1 MYGHSVKEISDKI
14 RAEGKKITE
23 SVLFKSRAVSTALT
37 NVSQY
42 LFDTIPFKTRKTIKV
57 TANYDKKNDAVAYAT
72 SESNIYVNFGNSY
85 LDKNPIGKKNTT
97 EKKWLLGKGLVLHEI
112 GHLLFTNFNDMANF
126 QKAITAD
133 QWKWQRPI
141 KAGVSPDFNENLKE
155 VEAYLNISVHN
166 RKQFMTAFHDFNN
179 IIEDGYNEEKLMKS
193 FKGDFVAS
201 LYELRDFQYEEFP
214 TIERVMEDGRSN
226 FSIWQLM
233 MLSYAKFGLIKV
245 QDNST
250 FTEPLVKKFCEFLPS
265 ITSCVTE
272 DNSYVRLDK
281 SLTLYVDMWD
291 VIKEELVNITDEAYT
306 KMMKALEMLADS
318 MGAANQRGQAI
329 DISQSKD
336 SSDSSENSLNRKITQ
351 LLAAKQ
357 KSTSN
362 KSNPESS
369 DAEETSASS
378 VSEQGSEQEDGEKSS
393 DSSSGSTDNKSEG
406 DNPDTTEGKS
416 ASSAS
421 EQSGGHEDSEKSS
434 DSSSGSTD
442 NKSEGDNPDT
452 TEGKSASSASEQGSV
467 QEDSEKSS
475 DSSSGSTDNKS
486 EGDNSDTTE
495 GKSASSASEQGSV
508 QEDSEK
514 SSDSSSGSTDNKS
527 EGDNSDTTEGKSAS
541 SANEQGSKQ
550 ESNDNSSSSDNN
562 QSDNDISDN
571 VADYNSILKTLSM
584 ELKEVEAEKEED
596 KQKAEQKAEQD
607 ISATKQNVAQDR
619 VTEQAR
625 NEARQ
630 ADEQMINS
638 CIMDGP
644 HAKVTYRLHDF
655 SPASCK
661 EAYVKMNNTYSLER
675 IGKKMAQKVKPI
687 FEKKIKGAVYHGQHC
702 GSRISIPHYQK
713 DSSKPF
719 DRIKKPEKISL
730 SCTVIIDQSGS
741 MYGYKLESAL
751 RAAAIIKNFC
761 NELKIP
767 TMVFGHSSSYP
778 TMDIYRFCE
787 FDGSEDEIYTL
798 AAGNAHCGTRD
809 GAALLY
815 AVNKLKD
822 RREEKKI
829 IFIIS
834 DGSPCDYGYSG
845 ITAYK
850 DIQGIIKSASAYGI
864 SFFAAAIDEDKE
876 SIAKIYGEDRFVDIS
891 NLDDLPSKMAYVL
904 KRALKIR

>member
-233 MLSYAKFGLIKV
+233 MLYYAKFGLIKV

-393 DSSSGSTDNKSEG
+393 DGSSSSTDNKSEG
-406 DNPDTTEGKS
+406 DN
-416 ASSAS
+416 
-421 EQSGGHEDSEKSS
+421 SG
-434 DSSSGSTD
+434 
-442 NKSEGDNPDT
+442 T

-486 EGDNSDTTE
+486 EGDNSGTTE

-562 QSDNDISDN
+562 QSENDISDN

>member
-85 LDKNPIGKKNTT
+85 LDKNPKGKKNTT

-112 GHLLFTNFNDMANF
+112 GHILFTNFNDRANF

-133 QWKWQRPI
+133 QWNWQRPI

-166 RKQFMTAFHDFNN
+166 RKQFMTAFLDFNN

-272 DNSYVRLDK
+272 DNSYARLDK
-281 SLTLYVDMWD
+281 SLTLYIDMWGI
-291 VIKEELVNITDEAYT
+291 VKEELANITDEAYD
-306 KMMKALEMLADS
+306 KMVKSLENLANS
-318 MGAANQRGQAI
+318 MGAANQRGQAMN
-329 DISQSKD
+329 ISQNSD
-336 SSDSSENSLNRKITQ
+336 SEDSSENSLNRKITQ
-351 LLAAKQ
+351 LLVAKQ
-357 KSTSN
+357 STN
-362 KSNPESS
+362 S
-369 DAEETSASS
+369 DTTEGTSASS
-378 VSEQGSEQEDGEKSS
+378 TSEQGSEQDGKAKAVDSS
-393 DSSSGSTDNKSEG
+393 SSSTGNDNSGSEEGTSSSSTSEQGSEQDGKAKATDSSSG
-406 DNPDTTEGKS
+406 
-416 ASSAS
+416 
-421 EQSGGHEDSEKSS
+421 
-434 DSSSGSTD
+434 
-442 NKSEGDNPDT
+442 
-452 TEGKSASSASEQGSV
+452 
-467 QEDSEKSS
+467 
-475 DSSSGSTDNKS
+475 
-486 EGDNSDTTE
+486 
-495 GKSASSASEQGSV
+495 
-508 QEDSEK
+508 
-514 SSDSSSGSTDNKS
+514 
-527 EGDNSDTTEGKSAS
+527 
-541 SANEQGSKQ
+541 NESK
-550 ESNDNSSSSDNN
+550 NDL
-562 QSDNDISDN
+562 SDN
-571 VADYNSILKTLSM
+571 VTDYDSLLKTLSK
-584 ELKEVEAEKEED
+584 ELKEVKAEKEED
-596 KQKAEQKAEQD
+596 MQKAEQKAEQD

>member
-406 DNPDTTEGKS
+406 YNPDTTEGKS

-495 GKSASSASEQGSV
+495 GKSASSA
-508 QEDSEK
+508 
-514 SSDSSSGSTDNKS
+514 
-527 EGDNSDTTEGKSAS
+527 
-541 SANEQGSKQ
+541 NEQGSKQ

-562 QSDNDISDN
+562 QSENDISDN

-876 SIAKIYGEDRFVDIS
+876 SVAKIYGEDRFVDIS

>member
-265 ITSCVTE
+265 IASCVTE

-421 EQSGGHEDSEKSS
+421 EQ
-434 DSSSGSTD
+434 
-442 NKSEGDNPDT
+442 
-452 TEGKSASSASEQGSV
+452 
-467 QEDSEKSS
+467 
-475 DSSSGSTDNKS
+475 
-486 EGDNSDTTE
+486 
-495 GKSASSASEQGSV
+495 GSV

-562 QSDNDISDN
+562 QSENDISDN

>member
-14 RAEGKKITE
+14 RTEGSKITE

-42 LFDTIPFKTRKTIKV
+42 LFDTIPFKNKKNINV

-85 LDKNPIGKKNTT
+85 LDKNPKGKKNTT

-112 GHLLFTNFNDMANF
+112 GHILFTNFNDRANF

-133 QWKWQRPI
+133 QWNWQRPI

-166 RKQFMTAFHDFNN
+166 RKQFMTAFLDFNN

-272 DNSYVRLDK
+272 DNSYARLDK
-281 SLTLYVDMWD
+281 SLTLYIDMWGI
-291 VIKEELVNITDEAYT
+291 VKEELANITDEAYD
-306 KMMKALEMLADS
+306 KMVKSLENLANS
-318 MGAANQRGQAI
+318 MGAANQRGQAMN
-329 DISQSKD
+329 ISQNSD
-336 SSDSSENSLNRKITQ
+336 SEDSSENSLNRKITQ
-351 LLAAKQ
+351 LLVAKQ
-357 KSTSN
+357 STN
-362 KSNPESS
+362 S
-369 DAEETSASS
+369 DTTEGTSASS
-378 VSEQGSEQEDGEKSS
+378 TSEQGSEQDGKAKATDNSS
-393 DSSSGSTDNKSEG
+393 GNESESDNSDATEGTSASSTSEQGSEQDGKAKAVDSSSSSTGNDNSGSEEGTSSSSTSEQGSEQDGKAKATDSSSG
-406 DNPDTTEGKS
+406 
-416 ASSAS
+416 
-421 EQSGGHEDSEKSS
+421 
-434 DSSSGSTD
+434 
-442 NKSEGDNPDT
+442 
-452 TEGKSASSASEQGSV
+452 
-467 QEDSEKSS
+467 
-475 DSSSGSTDNKS
+475 
-486 EGDNSDTTE
+486 
-495 GKSASSASEQGSV
+495 
-508 QEDSEK
+508 
-514 SSDSSSGSTDNKS
+514 
-527 EGDNSDTTEGKSAS
+527 
-541 SANEQGSKQ
+541 NESK
-550 ESNDNSSSSDNN
+550 NDL
-562 QSDNDISDN
+562 SDN
-571 VADYNSILKTLSM
+571 VTDYDSLLKTLSK
-584 ELKEVEAEKEED
+584 ELKEVKAEKEED
-596 KQKAEQKAEQD
+596 MQKAEQKAEQD

>member
-1 MYGHSVKEISDKI
+1 MLYGHSVKDISDKI

-112 GHLLFTNFNDMANF
+112 GHLLFSNFNDMANF

-133 QWKWQRPI
+133 QWNWQRPI
-141 KAGVSPDFNENLKE
+141 KAGVSPDFNEKLKE
-155 VEAYLNISVHN
+155 VNAYLNISVHN
-166 RKQFMTAFHDFNN
+166 RKQFMTAFNDFNN
-179 IIEDGYNEEKLMKS
+179 IIEDGYIEEMLMKS

-214 TIERVMEDGRSN
+214 TIERAMKDGHSN

-272 DNSYVRLDK
+272 DNSYARLDK
-281 SLTLYVDMWD
+281 SLTLYIDMWGI
-291 VIKEELVNITDEAYT
+291 VKEKLTNITDEAYD
-306 KMMKALEMLADS
+306 KMVKSLENLADS
-318 MGAANQRGQAI
+318 MGAANQRGQAMN
-329 DISQSKD
+329 ISQK
-336 SSDSSENSLNRKITQ
+336 SDSSENSLNRQITQ
-351 LLAAKQ
+351 LLAQ
-357 KSTSN
+357 STNSG
-362 KSNPESS
+362 SEEGTSS
-369 DAEETSASS
+369 SS
-378 VSEQGSEQEDGEKSS
+378 TGEQESEQDGKAKAA
-393 DSSSGSTDNKSEG
+393 DSSSGNESE
-406 DNPDTTEGKS
+406 S
-416 ASSAS
+416 
-421 EQSGGHEDSEKSS
+421 
-434 DSSSGSTD
+434 
-442 NKSEGDNPDT
+442 
-452 TEGKSASSASEQGSV
+452 
-467 QEDSEKSS
+467 
-475 DSSSGSTDNKS
+475 
-486 EGDNSDTTE
+486 DNSDTAEGATPSSTKE
-495 GKSASSASEQGSV
+495 GK
-508 QEDSEK
+508 D
-514 SSDSSSGSTDNKS
+514 D
-527 EGDNSDTTEGKSAS
+527 
-541 SANEQGSKQ
+541 
-550 ESNDNSSSSDNN
+550 SSSSDDS
-562 QSDNDISDN
+562 QSKNDLSDN
-571 VADYNSILKTLSM
+571 VIDYDSILKTLSK
-584 ELKEVEAEKEED
+584 ELKEVKAGKEED
-596 KQKAEQKAEQD
+596 MQKAEQKAEQD
-607 ISATKQNVAQDR
+607 ILATKQNVAQDR

-625 NEARQ
+625 NIARQ
-630 ADEQMINS
+630 SDEKMINS
-638 CIMDGP
+638 AIMDGP
-644 HAKVTYRLHDF
+644 HAKITYRLHDF
-655 SPASCK
+655 SPASYK
-661 EAYVKMNNTYSLER
+661 DAYITMNNTYSLEY
-675 IGKKMAQKVKPI
+675 IGKKKANKVKPI

-702 GSRISIPHYQK
+702 GSRISIPYYQK

-741 MYGYKLESAL
+741 MYGHKLKSAL
-751 RAAAIIKNFC
+751 RAAAIIKTFC
-761 NELKIP
+761 NELEIP

-787 FDGSEDEIYTL
+787 FDGSENEIYTL
-798 AAGNAHCGTRD
+798 AAGDAHCGTRD

-815 AVNKLKD
+815 AVNKLKQ
-822 RREEKKI
+822 RREKKKI

-845 ITAYK
+845 ATAYA
-850 DIQGIIKSASAYGI
+850 DIQGIIKSATPYGI

-891 NLDDLPSKMAYVL
+891 NLDDLPSKMACVL

>member
-14 RAEGKKITE
+14 RAEGSKITE
-23 SVLFKSRAVSTALT
+23 SVLLKSRAVSTALT

-42 LFDTIPFKTRKTIKV
+42 LFDTIPFKKRKKIVV
-57 TANYDKKNDAVAYAT
+57 TANYDKKNNDIAYAT
-72 SESNIYVNFGNSY
+72 STSNIYVNFGNSF
-85 LDKNPIGKKNTT
+85 LDKDSKGKKITT
-97 EKKWLLGKGLVLHEI
+97 AKKWLLGKGLILHEI

-126 QKAITAD
+126 QKVITAE
-133 QWKWQRPI
+133 QWNWQRPI
-141 KAGVSPDFNENLKE
+141 KAGVSPDFNEKLKE
-155 VEAYLNISVHN
+155 VEAYLNLSSQN
-166 RKQFMTAFHDFNN
+166 KKQFMTAFHDFNN
-179 IIEDGYNEEKLMKS
+179 IIEDGYIEEKLMKS

-201 LYELRDFQYEEFP
+201 LYELRDFQYDEFP
-214 TIERVMEDGRSN
+214 TIENVIESGRSS

-233 MLSYAKFGLIKV
+233 MLSYAKYGLIKV
-245 QDNST
+245 KDNNT
-250 FTEPLVKKFCEFLPS
+250 YGEPLVRKFCEFLPS
-265 ITSCVTE
+265 ITDCVTE

-281 SLTLYVDMWD
+281 SLTLFVDMWD

-329 DISQSKD
+329 DISQIKD

-406 DNPDTTEGKS
+406 DN
-416 ASSAS
+416 
-421 EQSGGHEDSEKSS
+421 
-434 DSSSGSTD
+434 
-442 NKSEGDNPDT
+442 
-452 TEGKSASSASEQGSV
+452 
-467 QEDSEKSS
+467 
-475 DSSSGSTDNKS
+475 
-486 EGDNSDTTE
+486 
-495 GKSASSASEQGSV
+495 
-508 QEDSEK
+508 
-514 SSDSSSGSTDNKS
+514 
-527 EGDNSDTTEGKSAS
+527 SDTTEGKSAS

-562 QSDNDISDN
+562 QSENDISDN
-571 VADYNSILKTLSM
+571 VADYDSLLKTLSK
-584 ELKEVEAEKEED
+584 ELKEVKAEKEED
-596 KQKAEQKAEQD
+596 MQKAEQKAEQD

-702 GSRISIPHYQK
+702 GSRISIPHNQK

>member
-14 RAEGKKITE
+14 RAEGSKITE
-23 SVLFKSRAVSTALT
+23 SVLLKSRAVSTALT

-42 LFDTIPFKTRKTIKV
+42 LFDTIPFKKRKKIVV
-57 TANYDKKNDAVAYAT
+57 TANYDKKNNDIAYAT
-72 SESNIYVNFGNSY
+72 STSNIYVNFGNSF
-85 LDKNPIGKKNTT
+85 LDKDSKGKKITT
-97 EKKWLLGKGLVLHEI
+97 AKKWLLGKGLILHEI

-126 QKAITAD
+126 QKVITAE
-133 QWKWQRPI
+133 QWNWQRPI
-141 KAGVSPDFNENLKE
+141 KAGVSPDFNEKLKE
-155 VEAYLNISVHN
+155 VEAYLNLSSQN
-166 RKQFMTAFHDFNN
+166 KKQFMTAFHDFNN
-179 IIEDGYNEEKLMKS
+179 IIEDGYIEEKLMKS

-201 LYELRDFQYEEFP
+201 LYELRDFQYDEFP
-214 TIERVMEDGRSN
+214 TIENVIESGRSS

-233 MLSYAKFGLIKV
+233 MLSYAKYGLIKV
-245 QDNST
+245 KDNNT
-250 FTEPLVKKFCEFLPS
+250 YGEPLVRKFCEFLPS
-265 ITSCVTE
+265 ITDCVTE

-281 SLTLYVDMWD
+281 SLTLFVDMWD

-329 DISQSKD
+329 DISQIKD

-406 DNPDTTEGKS
+406 DN
-416 ASSAS
+416 
-421 EQSGGHEDSEKSS
+421 
-434 DSSSGSTD
+434 
-442 NKSEGDNPDT
+442 
-452 TEGKSASSASEQGSV
+452 
-467 QEDSEKSS
+467 
-475 DSSSGSTDNKS
+475 
-486 EGDNSDTTE
+486 
-495 GKSASSASEQGSV
+495 
-508 QEDSEK
+508 
-514 SSDSSSGSTDNKS
+514 
-527 EGDNSDTTEGKSAS
+527 SDTTEGKSAS

-562 QSDNDISDN
+562 QSENDISDN
-571 VADYNSILKTLSM
+571 VADYDSLLKTLSK
-584 ELKEVEAEKEED
+584 ELKEVKAEKEED
-596 KQKAEQKAEQD
+596 MQKAEQKAEQD

>member
-1 MYGHSVKEISDKI
+1 MYGHSVKDINDKI
-14 RAEGKKITE
+14 RKEGAKITE

-57 TANYDKKNDAVAYAT
+57 TANYDKKNSDVAYAT

-85 LDKNPIGKKNTT
+85 LDKNPKGKKNTT

-112 GHLLFTNFNDMANF
+112 GHILFTNFNDMDNF

-141 KAGVSPDFNENLKE
+141 KAGVSPDFNEKLKE
-155 VEAYLNISVHN
+155 VNAYLNISVHN
-166 RKQFMTAFHDFNN
+166 RKQFMTAFHYFNN
-179 IIEDGYNEEKLMKS
+179 IIEDGYIEEALMKS

-201 LYELRDFQYEEFP
+201 LYELRDFQYEEFS
-214 TIERVMEDGRSN
+214 TIERAMKDGRSN

-250 FTEPLVKKFCEFLPS
+250 FTEPLVKKFCNFLPS
-265 ITSCVTE
+265 ITDCVTE
-272 DNSYVRLDK
+272 DNSYARLDK
-281 SLTLYVDMWD
+281 ILTLYIDMWD
-291 VIKEELVNITDEAYT
+291 VVKENLVNITDEAYE
-306 KMMKALEMLADS
+306 KMVKTLENLADS
-318 MGAANQRGQAI
+318 MGAANQRGQAMN
-329 DISQSKD
+329 ISKNSDSED
-336 SSDSSENSLNRKITQ
+336 SSENSENSLNRQITQ
-351 LLAAKQ
+351 LLAQSTNSGSEEGTSSSSTGEQGSEQDGKAKATD
-357 KSTSN
+357 SSSGN
-362 KSNPESS
+362 ESEGDNS
-369 DAEETSASS
+369 DATEGTSASS
-378 VSEQGSEQEDGEKSS
+378 TSEQGSEQDGKANAT
-393 DSSSGSTDNKSEG
+393 DSSSGNE
-406 DNPDTTEGKS
+406 
-416 ASSAS
+416 
-421 EQSGGHEDSEKSS
+421 
-434 DSSSGSTD
+434 
-442 NKSEGDNPDT
+442 
-452 TEGKSASSASEQGSV
+452 
-467 QEDSEKSS
+467 
-475 DSSSGSTDNKS
+475 S
-486 EGDNSDTTE
+486 EGDNSDATE
-495 GKSASSASEQGSV
+495 GTSASSTSEQGSE
-508 QEDSEK
+508 QGGK
-514 SSDSSSGSTDNKS
+514 AKATDSSSGNES
-527 EGDNSDTTEGKSAS
+527 ESDNSDTAEGAESSSTKEGK
-541 SANEQGSKQ
+541 
-550 ESNDNSSSSDNN
+550 DNSSSSDDS
-562 QSDNDISDN
+562 QSKNDLSDN
-571 VADYNSILKTLSM
+571 VTDYDSLLKTLSKK
-584 ELKEVEAEKEED
+584 LKEVQAEKEED
-596 KQKAEQKAEQD
+596 MQKAEQKAEQD

-625 NEARQ
+625 NVARQ
-630 ADEQMINS
+630 SDEKMINS
-638 CIMDGP
+638 AIMDGP

>member
-1 MYGHSVKEISDKI
+1 
-14 RAEGKKITE
+14 
-23 SVLFKSRAVSTALT
+23 
-37 NVSQY
+37 
-42 LFDTIPFKTRKTIKV
+42 
-57 TANYDKKNDAVAYAT
+57 
-72 SESNIYVNFGNSY
+72 
-85 LDKNPIGKKNTT
+85 
-97 EKKWLLGKGLVLHEI
+97 
-112 GHLLFTNFNDMANF
+112 
-126 QKAITAD
+126 
-133 QWKWQRPI
+133 
-141 KAGVSPDFNENLKE
+141 
-155 VEAYLNISVHN
+155 
-166 RKQFMTAFHDFNN
+166 
-179 IIEDGYNEEKLMKS
+179 
-193 FKGDFVAS
+193 
-201 LYELRDFQYEEFP
+201 
-214 TIERVMEDGRSN
+214 MEDGRSN

-406 DNPDTTEGKS
+406 DN
-416 ASSAS
+416 
-421 EQSGGHEDSEKSS
+421 
-434 DSSSGSTD
+434 
-442 NKSEGDNPDT
+442 
-452 TEGKSASSASEQGSV
+452 
-467 QEDSEKSS
+467 
-475 DSSSGSTDNKS
+475 
-486 EGDNSDTTE
+486 
-495 GKSASSASEQGSV
+495 
-508 QEDSEK
+508 
-514 SSDSSSGSTDNKS
+514 
-527 EGDNSDTTEGKSAS
+527 SDTTEGKSAS

-562 QSDNDISDN
+562 QSENDISDN

>member
-14 RAEGKKITE
+14 RAEGSKITE
-23 SVLFKSRAVSTALT
+23 SVLLKSRAVSTALT

-42 LFDTIPFKTRKTIKV
+42 LFDTIPFKKRKKIVV
-57 TANYDKKNDAVAYAT
+57 TANYDKKNNDIAYAT
-72 SESNIYVNFGNSY
+72 STSNIYVNFGNSF
-85 LDKNPIGKKNTT
+85 LDKDSKGKKITT
-97 EKKWLLGKGLVLHEI
+97 AKKWLLGKGLILHEI

-126 QKAITAD
+126 QKVITAE
-133 QWKWQRPI
+133 QWNWQRPI
-141 KAGVSPDFNENLKE
+141 KAGVSPDFNEKLKE
-155 VEAYLNISVHN
+155 VEAYLNLSSQN
-166 RKQFMTAFHDFNN
+166 KKQFMTAFHDFNN
-179 IIEDGYNEEKLMKS
+179 IIEDGYIEEKLMKS

-201 LYELRDFQYEEFP
+201 LYELRDFQYDEFP
-214 TIERVMEDGRSN
+214 TIENVIESGRSS

-233 MLSYAKFGLIKV
+233 MLSYAKYGLIKV
-245 QDNST
+245 KDNNT
-250 FTEPLVKKFCEFLPS
+250 YGEPLVRKFCEFLPS
-265 ITSCVTE
+265 ITDCVTE

-281 SLTLYVDMWD
+281 SLTLFVDMWD

-329 DISQSKD
+329 DISQIKD

-421 EQSGGHEDSEKSS
+421 EQ
-434 DSSSGSTD
+434 
-442 NKSEGDNPDT
+442 
-452 TEGKSASSASEQGSV
+452 
-467 QEDSEKSS
+467 
-475 DSSSGSTDNKS
+475 
-486 EGDNSDTTE
+486 
-495 GKSASSASEQGSV
+495 GSV

-562 QSDNDISDN
+562 QSENDISDN
-571 VADYNSILKTLSM
+571 VADYDSLLKTLSK
-584 ELKEVEAEKEED
+584 ELKEVKAEKEED
-596 KQKAEQKAEQD
+596 MQKAEQKAEQD

>member
-1 MYGHSVKEISDKI
+1 MYGHSVKDINDKI
-14 RAEGKKITE
+14 RKEGAKITE

-57 TANYDKKNDAVAYAT
+57 TANYDKKNSDVAYAT

-85 LDKNPIGKKNTT
+85 LDKNPKGKKNTT

-112 GHLLFTNFNDMANF
+112 GHILFTNFNDMDNF

-141 KAGVSPDFNENLKE
+141 KAGVSPDFNEKLKE
-155 VEAYLNISVHN
+155 VNAYLNISVHN
-166 RKQFMTAFHDFNN
+166 RKQFMTAFHYFNN
-179 IIEDGYNEEKLMKS
+179 IIEDGYIEEALMKS

-201 LYELRDFQYEEFP
+201 LYELRDFQYEEFS
-214 TIERVMEDGRSN
+214 TIERAMKDGRSN

-250 FTEPLVKKFCEFLPS
+250 FTEPLVKKFCNFLPS
-265 ITSCVTE
+265 ITDCVTE
-272 DNSYVRLDK
+272 DNSYARLDK
-281 SLTLYVDMWD
+281 ILTLYIDMWD
-291 VIKEELVNITDEAYT
+291 VVKENLVNITDEAYE
-306 KMMKALEMLADS
+306 KMVKTLENLADS
-318 MGAANQRGQAI
+318 MGAANQRGQAMN
-329 DISQSKD
+329 ISKNSDSED
-336 SSDSSENSLNRKITQ
+336 SSENSENSLNRQITQ
-351 LLAAKQ
+351 LLAQSTNSGSEEGTSSSSTGEQGSEQDGKAKATD
-357 KSTSN
+357 SSSGN
-362 KSNPESS
+362 ESEGDNS
-369 DAEETSASS
+369 DATEGTSASS
-378 VSEQGSEQEDGEKSS
+378 TSEQGSEQDGKAKAA
-393 DSSSGSTDNKSEG
+393 DSSSGNESE
-406 DNPDTTEGKS
+406 S
-416 ASSAS
+416 
-421 EQSGGHEDSEKSS
+421 
-434 DSSSGSTD
+434 
-442 NKSEGDNPDT
+442 
-452 TEGKSASSASEQGSV
+452 
-467 QEDSEKSS
+467 
-475 DSSSGSTDNKS
+475 
-486 EGDNSDTTE
+486 DNSDTAEGAESSSTKE
-495 GKSASSASEQGSV
+495 GK
-508 QEDSEK
+508 
-514 SSDSSSGSTDNKS
+514 
-527 EGDNSDTTEGKSAS
+527 
-541 SANEQGSKQ
+541 
-550 ESNDNSSSSDNN
+550 DNSSSSDDS
-562 QSDNDISDN
+562 QSKNDLSDN
-571 VADYNSILKTLSM
+571 VTDYDSLLKTLSKK
-584 ELKEVEAEKEED
+584 LKEVQAEKEED
-596 KQKAEQKAEQD
+596 MQKTEQKAEQD

-625 NEARQ
+625 NVARQ
-630 ADEQMINS
+630 SDEKMINS
-638 CIMDGP
+638 AIMDGP

>member
-495 GKSASSASEQGSV
+495 GKSASSA
-508 QEDSEK
+508 
-514 SSDSSSGSTDNKS
+514 
-527 EGDNSDTTEGKSAS
+527 
-541 SANEQGSKQ
+541 NEQGSKQ

-562 QSDNDISDN
+562 QSENDISDN

>member
-1 MYGHSVKEISDKI
+1 MCI
-14 RAEGKKITE
+14 RD
-23 SVLFKSRAVSTALT
+23 R
-37 NVSQY
+37 
-42 LFDTIPFKTRKTIKV
+42 
-57 TANYDKKNDAVAYAT
+57 
-72 SESNIYVNFGNSY
+72 
-85 LDKNPIGKKNTT
+85 
-97 EKKWLLGKGLVLHEI
+97 
-112 GHLLFTNFNDMANF
+112 
-126 QKAITAD
+126 
-133 QWKWQRPI
+133 I

-406 DNPDTTEGKS
+406 YNPDTTEGKS

-495 GKSASSASEQGSV
+495 GKSASSA
-508 QEDSEK
+508 
-514 SSDSSSGSTDNKS
+514 
-527 EGDNSDTTEGKSAS
+527 
-541 SANEQGSKQ
+541 NEQGSKQ

-562 QSDNDISDN
+562 QSENDISDN

>member
-14 RAEGKKITE
+14 KAEGSKITE
-23 SVLFKSRAVSTALT
+23 SVLLKSRAVSTALT

-42 LFDTIPFKTRKTIKV
+42 LFDTIPFKKRKKIIV
-57 TANYDKKNDAVAYAT
+57 TANYDKKDVAIAYAT
-72 SESNIYVNFGNSY
+72 STSKIYVNFGNSF
-85 LDKNPIGKKNTT
+85 LDKDSKGKKITT
-97 EKKWLLGKGLVLHEI
+97 AKKWMLGKGLILHEI

-126 QKAITAD
+126 QKVITAE
-133 QWKWQRPI
+133 QWNWQRPI
-141 KAGVSPDFNENLKE
+141 KAGVSPDFNEKLKE
-155 VEAYLNISVHN
+155 VEAYLNVSEHN
-166 RKQFMTAFHDFNN
+166 RKAFMTAFHDFNN
-179 IIEDGYNEEKLMKS
+179 IIEDGYIEEKLMKS

-201 LYELRDFQYEEFP
+201 LYELRDFQYNEFP
-214 TIERVMEDGRSN
+214 SIENVIESGRSN

-233 MLSYAKFGLIKV
+233 MLSYAKYGLIKV
-245 QDNST
+245 RDNNT
-250 FTEPLVKKFCEFLPS
+250 YGEPLVRKFCEFLTS
-265 ITSCVTE
+265 ITDCVTE

-281 SLTLYVDMWD
+281 SLTLYVDMWNI
-291 VIKEELVNITDEAYT
+291 VKEELVNITDEAYD

-362 KSNPESS
+362 KSN
-369 DAEETSASS
+369 
-378 VSEQGSEQEDGEKSS
+378 VNEQGSEQEDGEKSS
-393 DSSSGSTDNKSEG
+393 DSSSSSTDNKSEG
-406 DNPDTTEGKS
+406 DN
-416 ASSAS
+416 
-421 EQSGGHEDSEKSS
+421 SG
-434 DSSSGSTD
+434 
-442 NKSEGDNPDT
+442 T

-486 EGDNSDTTE
+486 EGDNSGTTE

-562 QSDNDISDN
+562 QSENDISDN
-571 VADYNSILKTLSM
+571 VADYDSLLKTLSK

-675 IGKKMAQKVKPI
+675 IGKKMANKVKPI

-787 FDGSEDEIYTL
+787 FDGSENEIYTL

>member
-85 LDKNPIGKKNTT
+85 LDKNPKGKKNTT

-112 GHLLFTNFNDMANF
+112 GHILFTNFNDRANF

-133 QWKWQRPI
+133 QWNWQRPI

-166 RKQFMTAFHDFNN
+166 RKQFMTAFLDFNN

-250 FTEPLVKKFCEFLPS
+250 FTEPLVKKFCELLPS

-272 DNSYVRLDK
+272 DNSYARLDK
-281 SLTLYVDMWD
+281 SLTLYIDMWGI
-291 VIKEELVNITDEAYT
+291 VKEELANITDEAYD
-306 KMMKALEMLADS
+306 KMVKSLENLANS
-318 MGAANQRGQAI
+318 MGAANQRGQAMN
-329 DISQSKD
+329 ISQNSD
-336 SSDSSENSLNRKITQ
+336 SEDSSENSLNRKITQ
-351 LLAAKQ
+351 LLVAKQ
-357 KSTSN
+357 STN
-362 KSNPESS
+362 S
-369 DAEETSASS
+369 DTTEGTSASS
-378 VSEQGSEQEDGEKSS
+378 TSEQGSEQDGKAKAVDSS
-393 DSSSGSTDNKSEG
+393 SSSTGNDNSGSEEGASSSSTSEQGSEQDGKAKATDSSSG
-406 DNPDTTEGKS
+406 
-416 ASSAS
+416 
-421 EQSGGHEDSEKSS
+421 
-434 DSSSGSTD
+434 
-442 NKSEGDNPDT
+442 
-452 TEGKSASSASEQGSV
+452 
-467 QEDSEKSS
+467 
-475 DSSSGSTDNKS
+475 
-486 EGDNSDTTE
+486 
-495 GKSASSASEQGSV
+495 
-508 QEDSEK
+508 
-514 SSDSSSGSTDNKS
+514 
-527 EGDNSDTTEGKSAS
+527 
-541 SANEQGSKQ
+541 NESK
-550 ESNDNSSSSDNN
+550 NDL
-562 QSDNDISDN
+562 SDN
-571 VADYNSILKTLSM
+571 VTDYDSLLKTLSK
-584 ELKEVEAEKEED
+584 ELKEVKAEKEED
-596 KQKAEQKAEQD
+596 MQKAEQKAEQD

>member
-378 VSEQGSEQEDGEKSS
+378 VSEQGSEEDGEKSS

-406 DNPDTTEGKS
+406 YNPDTTEGKS

-495 GKSASSASEQGSV
+495 GKSASSA
-508 QEDSEK
+508 
-514 SSDSSSGSTDNKS
+514 
-527 EGDNSDTTEGKSAS
+527 
-541 SANEQGSKQ
+541 NEQGSKQ

-562 QSDNDISDN
+562 QSENDISDN

-864 SFFAAAIDEDKE
+864 SFFAAAIDKE

>member
-14 RAEGKKITE
+14 RAEGSKITE
-23 SVLFKSRAVSTALT
+23 SVLLKSRAVSTALT

-42 LFDTIPFKTRKTIKV
+42 LFDTIPFKKRKKIVV
-57 TANYDKKNDAVAYAT
+57 TANYDKKNNDIAYAT
-72 SESNIYVNFGNSY
+72 STSNIYVNFGNSF
-85 LDKNPIGKKNTT
+85 LDKDSKGKKITT
-97 EKKWLLGKGLVLHEI
+97 AKKWLLGKGLILHEI

-126 QKAITAD
+126 QKAITAE
-133 QWKWQRPI
+133 QWNWQRPI
-141 KAGVSPDFNENLKE
+141 KAGVSPDFNEKLKE
-155 VEAYLNISVHN
+155 VEAYLNLSSQN
-166 RKQFMTAFHDFNN
+166 KKQFMTAFHDFNN
-179 IIEDGYNEEKLMKS
+179 IIEDGYIEEKLMKS

-201 LYELRDFQYEEFP
+201 LYELRDFQYDEFP
-214 TIERVMEDGRSN
+214 TIENVIESGRSS

-233 MLSYAKFGLIKV
+233 MLSYAKYGLIKV
-245 QDNST
+245 KDNNT
-250 FTEPLVKKFCEFLPS
+250 YGEPLVRKFCEFLPS
-265 ITSCVTE
+265 ITDCVTE

-281 SLTLYVDMWD
+281 SLTLFVDMWD

-329 DISQSKD
+329 DISQIKD

-421 EQSGGHEDSEKSS
+421 EQ
-434 DSSSGSTD
+434 
-442 NKSEGDNPDT
+442 
-452 TEGKSASSASEQGSV
+452 
-467 QEDSEKSS
+467 
-475 DSSSGSTDNKS
+475 
-486 EGDNSDTTE
+486 
-495 GKSASSASEQGSV
+495 GSV

-562 QSDNDISDN
+562 QSENDISDN
-571 VADYNSILKTLSM
+571 VADYDSLLKTLSK
-584 ELKEVEAEKEED
+584 ELKEVKAEKEED
-596 KQKAEQKAEQD
+596 MQKAEQKAEQD

>member
-85 LDKNPIGKKNTT
+85 LDKNPKGKKNTT

-112 GHLLFTNFNDMANF
+112 GHLLFSNFNDMTNF

-133 QWKWQRPI
+133 QWNWQRPI
-141 KAGVSPDFNENLKE
+141 KAGVSPDFNEKLKE
-155 VEAYLNISVHN
+155 VNAYLNISVHN
-166 RKQFMTAFHDFNN
+166 RKQFMTAFNDFNN
-179 IIEDGYNEEKLMKS
+179 IIEDGYIEEMLMKS

-214 TIERVMEDGRSN
+214 TIERTMKDGHSN

-272 DNSYVRLDK
+272 DNSYARLDK
-281 SLTLYVDMWD
+281 SLTLYIDMWGI
-291 VIKEELVNITDEAYT
+291 VKEELTNITDESYD
-306 KMMKALEMLADS
+306 KMVKSLENLADS
-318 MGAANQRGQAI
+318 MGAANQRGQAMN
-329 DISQSKD
+329 ISQK
-336 SSDSSENSLNRKITQ
+336 SDSSENSLNRQITQ
-351 LLAAKQ
+351 LLAQ
-357 KSTSN
+357 STNSG
-362 KSNPESS
+362 SEEGTSS
-369 DAEETSASS
+369 SS
-378 VSEQGSEQEDGEKSS
+378 TGEQESEQDGKAKAA
-393 DSSSGSTDNKSEG
+393 DSSSGNESE
-406 DNPDTTEGKS
+406 S
-416 ASSAS
+416 
-421 EQSGGHEDSEKSS
+421 
-434 DSSSGSTD
+434 
-442 NKSEGDNPDT
+442 
-452 TEGKSASSASEQGSV
+452 
-467 QEDSEKSS
+467 
-475 DSSSGSTDNKS
+475 
-486 EGDNSDTTE
+486 DNSDTAEGATSSSTKE
-495 GKSASSASEQGSV
+495 GK
-508 QEDSEK
+508 D
-514 SSDSSSGSTDNKS
+514 D
-527 EGDNSDTTEGKSAS
+527 
-541 SANEQGSKQ
+541 
-550 ESNDNSSSSDNN
+550 SSSSDDS
-562 QSDNDISDN
+562 QSKNDLSDN
-571 VADYNSILKTLSM
+571 VTDYDSILKTLSK
-584 ELKEVEAEKEED
+584 ELKEVKAGKEED
-596 KQKAEQKAEQD
+596 MQKAEQKAEQD
-607 ISATKQNVAQDR
+607 ILATKQNVAQDR

-625 NEARQ
+625 NIARQ
-630 ADEQMINS
+630 SDEKMINS
-638 CIMDGP
+638 AIMDGP
-644 HAKVTYRLHDF
+644 HAKITYRLHDF
-655 SPASCK
+655 SPASYK
-661 EAYVKMNNTYSLER
+661 DAYITMNNTYSLEY
-675 IGKKMAQKVKPI
+675 IGKKKANKVKPI

-702 GSRISIPHYQK
+702 GSRISIPYYQK

-741 MYGYKLESAL
+741 MYGHKLKSAL
-751 RAAAIIKNFC
+751 RAAAIIKTFC
-761 NELKIP
+761 NELEIP

-787 FDGSEDEIYTL
+787 FDGSENEIYTL
-798 AAGNAHCGTRD
+798 AAGDAHCGTRD

-815 AVNKLKD
+815 AVNKLKQ
-822 RREEKKI
+822 RREKKKI

-845 ITAYK
+845 ATAYA
-850 DIQGIIKSASAYGI
+850 DIQGIIKSATPYGI

>member
-14 RAEGKKITE
+14 RTEGSKITE

-42 LFDTIPFKTRKTIKV
+42 LFDTIPFKNKKNINV

-85 LDKNPIGKKNTT
+85 LDKNPKGKKNTT

-112 GHLLFTNFNDMANF
+112 GHILFTNFNDRANF

-133 QWKWQRPI
+133 QWNWQRPI

-166 RKQFMTAFHDFNN
+166 RKQFMTAFLDFNN

-272 DNSYVRLDK
+272 DNSYARLDK
-281 SLTLYVDMWD
+281 SLTLYIDMWGI
-291 VIKEELVNITDEAYT
+291 VKEELANITDEAYD
-306 KMMKALEMLADS
+306 KMVKSLENLANS
-318 MGAANQRGQAI
+318 MGAANQRGQAMN
-329 DISQSKD
+329 ISQNSD
-336 SSDSSENSLNRKITQ
+336 SEDSSENSLNRKITQ
-351 LLAAKQ
+351 LLVAKQ
-357 KSTSN
+357 STN
-362 KSNPESS
+362 S
-369 DAEETSASS
+369 DTTEGTSASS
-378 VSEQGSEQEDGEKSS
+378 TSEQGSEQDGKAKAVDSS
-393 DSSSGSTDNKSEG
+393 SSSTGNDNSGSEEGTSSSSTSEQGSEQDGKAKATDSSSGNESESDNS
-406 DNPDTTEGKS
+406 DATEGTS
-416 ASSAS
+416 ASSTS
-421 EQSGGHEDSEKSS
+421 EQGSEQDGKAKAVDSSSSSTGNDNSGSEEGTSS
-434 DSSSGSTD
+434 SSTSEQGSEQDGKAKATDSSSG
-442 NKSEGDNPDT
+442 
-452 TEGKSASSASEQGSV
+452 
-467 QEDSEKSS
+467 
-475 DSSSGSTDNKS
+475 
-486 EGDNSDTTE
+486 
-495 GKSASSASEQGSV
+495 
-508 QEDSEK
+508 
-514 SSDSSSGSTDNKS
+514 
-527 EGDNSDTTEGKSAS
+527 
-541 SANEQGSKQ
+541 NESK
-550 ESNDNSSSSDNN
+550 NDL
-562 QSDNDISDN
+562 SDN
-571 VADYNSILKTLSM
+571 VTDYDSLLKTLSK
-584 ELKEVEAEKEED
+584 ELKEVKAEKEED
-596 KQKAEQKAEQD
+596 MQKAEQKAEQD

>member
-406 DNPDTTEGKS
+406 YNPDTTEGKS

-495 GKSASSASEQGSV
+495 GKSASSA
-508 QEDSEK
+508 
-514 SSDSSSGSTDNKS
+514 
-527 EGDNSDTTEGKSAS
+527 
-541 SANEQGSKQ
+541 NEQGSKQ

-562 QSDNDISDN
+562 QSENDISDN

-596 KQKAEQKAEQD
+596 KQKAVQKAERD

>member
-214 TIERVMEDGRSN
+214 TIERAMEDGRSN

-406 DNPDTTEGKS
+406 YNPDTTEGKS

-495 GKSASSASEQGSV
+495 GKSASSA
-508 QEDSEK
+508 
-514 SSDSSSGSTDNKS
+514 
-527 EGDNSDTTEGKSAS
+527 
-541 SANEQGSKQ
+541 NEQGSKQ

-562 QSDNDISDN
+562 QSENDISDN

>member
-245 QDNST
+245 QYNST

-406 DNPDTTEGKS
+406 YNPDTTEGKS

-495 GKSASSASEQGSV
+495 GKSASSA
-508 QEDSEK
+508 
-514 SSDSSSGSTDNKS
+514 
-527 EGDNSDTTEGKSAS
+527 
-541 SANEQGSKQ
+541 NEQGSKQ

-562 QSDNDISDN
+562 QSENDISDN

>member
-201 LYELRDFQYEEFP
+201 LYELRDFQYEKFP

-406 DNPDTTEGKS
+406 YNPDTTEGKS

-421 EQSGGHEDSEKSS
+421 EQSGGH
-434 DSSSGSTD
+434 
-442 NKSEGDNPDT
+442 
-452 TEGKSASSASEQGSV
+452 
-467 QEDSEKSS
+467 
-475 DSSSGSTDNKS
+475 
-486 EGDNSDTTE
+486 
-495 GKSASSASEQGSV
+495 
-508 QEDSEK
+508 EDSEK

-562 QSDNDISDN
+562 QSENDISDN

>member
-421 EQSGGHEDSEKSS
+421 EQ
-434 DSSSGSTD
+434 
-442 NKSEGDNPDT
+442 
-452 TEGKSASSASEQGSV
+452 
-467 QEDSEKSS
+467 
-475 DSSSGSTDNKS
+475 
-486 EGDNSDTTE
+486 
-495 GKSASSASEQGSV
+495 GSV

-562 QSDNDISDN
+562 QSENDISDN

>member
-1 MYGHSVKEISDKI
+1 MLYGHSVKDINDKI
-14 RAEGKKITE
+14 RKEGAKITE

-42 LFDTIPFKTRKTIKV
+42 LFDTIPFKNKKTINV

-85 LDKNPIGKKNTT
+85 LDKNPKGKKNTT

-133 QWKWQRPI
+133 QWNWQRPI
-141 KAGVSPDFNENLKE
+141 KAGVSPDFNEKLKE
-155 VEAYLNISVHN
+155 VNAYLNISVHN
-166 RKQFMTAFHDFNN
+166 RKQFITAFHDFNN
-179 IIEDGYNEEKLMKS
+179 IIEDGYIEEALMKS

-201 LYELRDFQYEEFP
+201 LYELRDFQYEEFS

-233 MLSYAKFGLIKV
+233 MLSYAKYGLIKV
-245 QDNST
+245 RDNNT
-250 FTEPLVKKFCEFLPS
+250 YGEPLVRKFCEFLTS
-265 ITSCVTE
+265 ITDCVTE

-281 SLTLYVDMWD
+281 SLTLYVDMWNI
-291 VIKEELVNITDEAYT
+291 VKEELVNITDEAYD

-362 KSNPESS
+362 KSN
-369 DAEETSASS
+369 
-378 VSEQGSEQEDGEKSS
+378 VNEQGSEQEDGEKSS
-393 DSSSGSTDNKSEG
+393 DGSSSSTDNKSEG
-406 DNPDTTEGKS
+406 DN
-416 ASSAS
+416 
-421 EQSGGHEDSEKSS
+421 SG
-434 DSSSGSTD
+434 
-442 NKSEGDNPDT
+442 T

-486 EGDNSDTTE
+486 EGDNS
-495 GKSASSASEQGSV
+495 G
-508 QEDSEK
+508 
-514 SSDSSSGSTDNKS
+514 
-527 EGDNSDTTEGKSAS
+527 TTEGKSAS

-562 QSDNDISDN
+562 QSENDISDN
-571 VADYNSILKTLSM
+571 VADYDSLLKTLSK

-625 NEARQ
+625 REARQ
-630 ADEQMINS
+630 NDEQIINNA
-638 CIMDGP
+638 IMDGP
-644 HAKVTYRLHDF
+644 HARVTYRLHDY
-655 SPASCK
+655 SPASYK
-661 EAYVKMNNTYSLER
+661 DAYITMNNTYSLEY
-675 IGKKMAQKVKPI
+675 IGKKMANKVKPI

-751 RAAAIIKNFC
+751 RAAAIIKTFC
-761 NELKIP
+761 NELEIP

-787 FDGSEDEIYTL
+787 FDGSENEIYTL
-798 AAGNAHCGTRD
+798 AAGDAHCGTRD

-815 AVNKLKD
+815 AVNKLKQ

-845 ITAYK
+845 ATAYA

>member
-14 RAEGKKITE
+14 RAEGSKITE
-23 SVLFKSRAVSTALT
+23 SVLLKSRAVSTALT

-42 LFDTIPFKTRKTIKV
+42 LFDTIPFKKRKKIVV
-57 TANYDKKNDAVAYAT
+57 TANYDKKNNDIAYAT
-72 SESNIYVNFGNSY
+72 STSNIYVNFGNSF
-85 LDKNPIGKKNTT
+85 LDKDSKGKKITT
-97 EKKWLLGKGLVLHEI
+97 AKKWLLGKGLILHEI

-126 QKAITAD
+126 QKVITAE
-133 QWKWQRPI
+133 QWNWQRPI
-141 KAGVSPDFNENLKE
+141 KAGVSPDFNEKLKE
-155 VEAYLNISVHN
+155 VEAYLNLSSQN
-166 RKQFMTAFHDFNN
+166 KKQFMTAFHDFNN
-179 IIEDGYNEEKLMKS
+179 IIEDGYIEEKLMKS

-201 LYELRDFQYEEFP
+201 LYELRDFQYDEFP
-214 TIERVMEDGRSN
+214 TIENVIESGRSS

-233 MLSYAKFGLIKV
+233 MLSYAKYGLIKV
-245 QDNST
+245 KDNNT
-250 FTEPLVKKFCEFLPS
+250 YGEPLVRKFCEFLPS
-265 ITSCVTE
+265 ITDCVTE

-281 SLTLYVDMWD
+281 SLTLFVDMWD

-329 DISQSKD
+329 DISQIKD

-421 EQSGGHEDSEKSS
+421 EQ
-434 DSSSGSTD
+434 
-442 NKSEGDNPDT
+442 
-452 TEGKSASSASEQGSV
+452 
-467 QEDSEKSS
+467 
-475 DSSSGSTDNKS
+475 
-486 EGDNSDTTE
+486 
-495 GKSASSASEQGSV
+495 GSV

-562 QSDNDISDN
+562 QSENDISDN
-571 VADYNSILKTLSM
+571 VADYDSLLKTLSK
-584 ELKEVEAEKEED
+584 ELKEVKAEKEED
-596 KQKAEQKAEQD
+596 MQKAEQKAEQD

-864 SFFAAAIDEDKE
+864 SFFAATIDEDKE

>member
-265 ITSCVTE
+265 IASCVTE

-562 QSDNDISDN
+562 QSENDISDN

>member
-406 DNPDTTEGKS
+406 YNPDTTEGKS

-495 GKSASSASEQGSV
+495 GKSASSA
-508 QEDSEK
+508 
-514 SSDSSSGSTDNKS
+514 
-527 EGDNSDTTEGKSAS
+527 
-541 SANEQGSKQ
+541 NEQGSKQ

-562 QSDNDISDN
+562 QSENDISDN

-787 FDGSEDEIYTL
+787 FDGSEDDIYTL

>member
-1 MYGHSVKEISDKI
+1 MLYGHSVKDISDKI
-14 RAEGKKITE
+14 RAEGEKITE

-42 LFDTIPFKTRKTIKV
+42 LFDTIPFKNKKTINV

-85 LDKNPIGKKNTT
+85 LDKNPKGKKNTT

-112 GHLLFTNFNDMANF
+112 GHILFTNFNDRANF

-133 QWKWQRPI
+133 QWNWQRPI
-141 KAGVSPDFNENLKE
+141 KAGVSPDFNEKLKE
-155 VEAYLNISVHN
+155 ANAYLNISVHN
-166 RKQFMTAFHDFNN
+166 RKQFMTAFYGFNN
-179 IIEDGYNEEKLMKS
+179 IIEDGYIEEMLMKS

-201 LYELRDFQYEEFP
+201 LYELRDFQYEEFS
-214 TIERVMEDGRSN
+214 TIERAMKDGRSN
-226 FSIWQLM
+226 FSIWHLM

-250 FTEPLVKKFCEFLPS
+250 FTEPLVKKFCNFLPS
-265 ITSCVTE
+265 ITDCVTE
-272 DNSYVRLDK
+272 DNSYARLDK
-281 SLTLYVDMWD
+281 SLTLYIDMWD
-291 VIKEELVNITDEAYT
+291 VIKENLINVTDEAYN
-306 KMMKALEMLADS
+306 KMMKTLEKLADS
-318 MGAANQRGQAI
+318 MGAANQRGQAM
-329 DISQSKD
+329 DISQNNNSD
-336 SSDSSENSLNRKITQ
+336 DSSENSLNRKITQ
-351 LLAAKQ
+351 VLVMKQ
-357 KSTSN
+357 N
-362 KSNPESS
+362 N
-369 DAEETSASS
+369 AN
-378 VSEQGSEQEDGEKSS
+378 SEQGSEQEGNDKSSNSSSSSSDNKSEGDRSDSSEEAPASSTNEQGSEQKGMESSNSSSGSAGKKPEGDSSDTTEGESASSTNEQGSEQEGNDKSS
-393 DSSSGSTDNKSEG
+393 DSSSGSTANKSE
-406 DNPDTTEGKS
+406 D
-416 ASSAS
+416 
-421 EQSGGHEDSEKSS
+421 
-434 DSSSGSTD
+434 
-442 NKSEGDNPDT
+442 
-452 TEGKSASSASEQGSV
+452 
-467 QEDSEKSS
+467 
-475 DSSSGSTDNKS
+475 
-486 EGDNSDTTE
+486 DNSDTTE
-495 GKSASSASEQGSV
+495 GTSASSE
-508 QEDSEK
+508 
-514 SSDSSSGSTDNKS
+514 
-527 EGDNSDTTEGKSAS
+527 
-541 SANEQGSKQ
+541 NEQGSEK
-550 ESNDNSSSSDNN
+550 EFRDNSSSSDDS
-562 QSDNDISDN
+562 QSKYDLSDN
-571 VADYNSILKTLSM
+571 ATDYDSILKKLSK

-596 KQKAEQKAEQD
+596 KQKAEQKAKQD
-607 ISATKQNVAQDR
+607 VSATKQNVAQDR

-625 NEARQ
+625 KEARQ

-638 CIMDGP
+638 CIVDGP

-787 FDGSEDEIYTL
+787 FDGSENEIYTL

>member
-166 RKQFMTAFHDFNN
+166 RNQFMTAFHDFNN

-406 DNPDTTEGKS
+406 YNPDTTEGKS

-495 GKSASSASEQGSV
+495 GKSASSA
-508 QEDSEK
+508 
-514 SSDSSSGSTDNKS
+514 
-527 EGDNSDTTEGKSAS
+527 
-541 SANEQGSKQ
+541 NEQGSKQ

-562 QSDNDISDN
+562 QSENDISDN

-767 TMVFGHSSSYP
+767 TTVFGHSSSYP

>member
-1 MYGHSVKEISDKI
+1 MLYGHSVKDINDKI
-14 RAEGKKITE
+14 RKEGAKITE

-42 LFDTIPFKTRKTIKV
+42 LFDTIPFKNKKTINV

-85 LDKNPIGKKNTT
+85 LDKNPKGKKNTT

-133 QWKWQRPI
+133 QWNWQRPI
-141 KAGVSPDFNENLKE
+141 KAGVSPDFNEKLKE
-155 VEAYLNISVHN
+155 VNAYLNISVHN
-166 RKQFMTAFHDFNN
+166 RKQFITAFHDFNN
-179 IIEDGYNEEKLMKS
+179 IIEDGYIEEALMKS

-201 LYELRDFQYEEFP
+201 LYELRDFQYEEFS

-233 MLSYAKFGLIKV
+233 MLSYAKYGLIKV
-245 QDNST
+245 RDNNT
-250 FTEPLVKKFCEFLPS
+250 YGEPLVRKFCEFLTS
-265 ITSCVTE
+265 ITDCVTE

-281 SLTLYVDMWD
+281 SLTLYVDMWNI
-291 VIKEELVNITDEAYT
+291 VKEELVNITDEAYD

-362 KSNPESS
+362 KSN
-369 DAEETSASS
+369 
-378 VSEQGSEQEDGEKSS
+378 VNEQGSEQEDGEKSS
-393 DSSSGSTDNKSEG
+393 DGSSS
-406 DNPDTTEGKS
+406 
-416 ASSAS
+416 
-421 EQSGGHEDSEKSS
+421 
-434 DSSSGSTD
+434 
-442 NKSEGDNPDT
+442 
-452 TEGKSASSASEQGSV
+452 
-467 QEDSEKSS
+467 
-475 DSSSGSTDNKS
+475 STDNKS
-486 EGDNSDTTE
+486 EGDNSGTTE

-562 QSDNDISDN
+562 QSENDISDN
-571 VADYNSILKTLSM
+571 VADYDSLLKTLSK

-625 NEARQ
+625 REARQ
-630 ADEQMINS
+630 NDEQIINNA
-638 CIMDGP
+638 IMDGP
-644 HAKVTYRLHDF
+644 HARVTYRLHDY
-655 SPASCK
+655 SPASYK
-661 EAYVKMNNTYSLER
+661 DAYITMNNTYSLEY
-675 IGKKMAQKVKPI
+675 IGKKMANKVKPI

-751 RAAAIIKNFC
+751 RAAAIIKTFC
-761 NELKIP
+761 NELEIP

-787 FDGSEDEIYTL
+787 FDGSENEIYTL
-798 AAGNAHCGTRD
+798 AAGDAHCGTRD

-815 AVNKLKD
+815 AVNKLKQ

-845 ITAYK
+845 ATAYA

>member
-406 DNPDTTEGKS
+406 DN
-416 ASSAS
+416 
-421 EQSGGHEDSEKSS
+421 
-434 DSSSGSTD
+434 
-442 NKSEGDNPDT
+442 
-452 TEGKSASSASEQGSV
+452 
-467 QEDSEKSS
+467 
-475 DSSSGSTDNKS
+475 
-486 EGDNSDTTE
+486 
-495 GKSASSASEQGSV
+495 
-508 QEDSEK
+508 
-514 SSDSSSGSTDNKS
+514 
-527 EGDNSDTTEGKSAS
+527 SDTTEGKSAS

-562 QSDNDISDN
+562 QSENDISDN

-850 DIQGIIKSASAYGI
+850 DIQRIIKSASAYGI

>member
-42 LFDTIPFKTRKTIKV
+42 LFDTIPFKNKKTINV

-85 LDKNPIGKKNTT
+85 LDKNPKGKKNTT

-133 QWKWQRPI
+133 QWNWQRPI
-141 KAGVSPDFNENLKE
+141 KAGVSPDFNEKLKE
-155 VEAYLNISVHN
+155 VNAYLNISVHN
-166 RKQFMTAFHDFNN
+166 RKQFLTAFHDFYN
-179 IIEDGYNEEKLMKS
+179 IIEDGYIEEALMKS

-201 LYELRDFQYEEFP
+201 LYELRDFQYEEFS
-214 TIERVMEDGRSN
+214 TIERGMEDGRSN

-233 MLSYAKFGLIKV
+233 MLSYAKYGLIKV

-250 FTEPLVKKFCEFLPS
+250 FTEPLVKKFCNFLPS
-265 ITSCVTE
+265 ITDCVTE
-272 DNSYVRLDK
+272 NNSYARLDK
-281 SLTLYVDMWD
+281 SLTLYIDMWD
-291 VIKEELVNITDEAYT
+291 VVKENLVNITDEAYD

-362 KSNPESS
+362 KSN
-369 DAEETSASS
+369 
-378 VSEQGSEQEDGEKSS
+378 VNEQGSEQEDGEKSS
-393 DSSSGSTDNKSEG
+393 DSSSSSTDNKSEG
-406 DNPDTTEGKS
+406 DN
-416 ASSAS
+416 
-421 EQSGGHEDSEKSS
+421 SG
-434 DSSSGSTD
+434 
-442 NKSEGDNPDT
+442 T

-486 EGDNSDTTE
+486 EGDNSGTTE

-562 QSDNDISDN
+562 QSENDISDN
-571 VADYNSILKTLSM
+571 VADYDSLLKTLSK

>member
-14 RAEGKKITE
+14 RAEGSKITE

-42 LFDTIPFKTRKTIKV
+42 LFDTIPFKNKKNINV

-85 LDKNPIGKKNTT
+85 LDKNPKGKKNTT

-112 GHLLFTNFNDMANF
+112 GHILFTNFNDMANF

-133 QWKWQRPI
+133 QWNWQRPI
-141 KAGVSPDFNENLKE
+141 KAGVSPDFNEKLKE
-155 VEAYLNISVHN
+155 VNAYLNISVHN

-179 IIEDGYNEEKLMKS
+179 IIEDGYIEEMLMKS

-201 LYELRDFQYEEFP
+201 LYELRDFQYEEFS
-214 TIERVMEDGRSN
+214 TIERAMKDGRSN
-226 FSIWQLM
+226 FSIWHLM

-250 FTEPLVKKFCEFLPS
+250 FTEPLVKKFCNFLPS
-265 ITSCVTE
+265 ITDCVTE
-272 DNSYVRLDK
+272 DNSYARLDK
-281 SLTLYVDMWD
+281 SLTLFVDMWD
-291 VIKEELVNITDEAYT
+291 VIKEELVNITNEAYT

-452 TEGKSASSASEQGSV
+452 TEGKSASSASEQ
-467 QEDSEKSS
+467 
-475 DSSSGSTDNKS
+475 SG
-486 EGDNSDTTE
+486 GH
-495 GKSASSASEQGSV
+495 
-508 QEDSEK
+508 EDSEK

-562 QSDNDISDN
+562 QSENDISDN
-571 VADYNSILKTLSM
+571 VADYDSLLKTLSK
-584 ELKEVEAEKEED
+584 ELKEVKAEKEED
-596 KQKAEQKAEQD
+596 MQKAEQKAEQD